1 VYDKGL
7 RKVPSAAASTNVE
20 TFICHNGDLEFFKIG
35 GAWYET
41 GDVQEWLE
49 RVTET
54 PMPATVDSAAIAGIM
69 DIQRCQGCWPLAV
82 RFGYL
87 FASNHEGIHYD
98 VPTFDV
104 FRRVAKVFDK
114 AFQDVLRAFP
124 ADTIAAGMDEDAF
137 SALQNRMFDGSVTSN
152 VSESR
157 TPENRSGSVGGLYSC
172 YIQLTHSLKP
182 HGFNP

>member
-1 VYDKGL
+1 MQPTPPPTTLHK
-7 RKVPSAAASTNVE
+7 
-20 TFICHNGDLEFFKIG
+20 GDLEFYKIG

-69 DIQRCQGCWPLAV
+69 DVQRCQGCWPLAV

-87 FASNHEGIHYD
+87 FAANHTGIHYA
-98 VPTFDV
+98 VPKFDV
-104 FRRVAKVFDK
+104 FRQVAKVFDK

-124 ADTIAAGMDEDAF
+124 AVRRASKVFVRRPIACVCVLVFFCFAF
-137 SALQNRMFDGSVTSN
+137 
-152 VSESR
+152 
-157 TPENRSGSVGGLYSC
+157 Y
-172 YIQLTHSLKP
+172 
-182 HGFNP
+182 